1 MNGVELDIASQSQYC
16 AAVLFLNQATG
27 GRHPVLSLVD
37 DASIL
42 PGSLSLM
49 SDTPLPSDSLTE
61 QTESQPAEQSAVPDE
76 AGSLSADD
84 TPEEPLRTVTS
95 AELLCGQ
102 RELLI
107 EHEGEVYRLRVTRN
121 SRLILQK

>member
-1 MNGVELDIASQSQYC
+1 
-16 AAVLFLNQATG
+16 
-27 GRHPVLSLVD
+27 
-37 DASIL
+37 
-42 PGSLSLM
+42 M